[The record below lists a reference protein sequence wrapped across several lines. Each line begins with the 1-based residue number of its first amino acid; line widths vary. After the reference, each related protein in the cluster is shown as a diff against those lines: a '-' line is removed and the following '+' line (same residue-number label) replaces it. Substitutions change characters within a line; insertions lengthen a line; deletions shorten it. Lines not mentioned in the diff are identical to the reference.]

1 MQLLL
6 VNLSKIY
13 GTFLSLTT
21 ETFICYY
28 VKRYTKIDQSE
39 KSIPKLYQTP
49 ALQTC
54 NIEDFKMHIA
64 YKWFWVLKICLKHI
78 LGRKT
83 KFETIPSTTV
93 NSGSII

>member
-49 ALQTC
+49 ALKSGDTG
-54 NIEDFKMHIA
+54 DFQMYMAHD
-64 YKWFWVLKICLKHI
+64 
-78 LGRKT
+78 
-83 KFETIPSTTV
+83 
-93 NSGSII
+93 